1 MKKLNIF
8 FFSAN
13 RAEYGLIYPFLKIF
27 SKNRNYNVKFI
38 VAGSHLDKNFGYS
51 INEIKKDKIKI
62 YRRIKIPLKTNDLEN
77 TASYFNKLQK
87 RINLLLKKNIA
98 DIVFLSSDRFETLAF
113 AIEAYL
119 KKIPIIHYEGGDL
132 TEGGALDDNIRHA
145 ITKLS
150 HLHLTTNKDALRRV
164 INMGEENW
172 RCLNV
177 GYSPLYY
184 LKKKKFNM
192 EDIKNKFS
200 LDSKKPLILFTLH
213 PIIKNEIKQKKDVNE
228 IFDSLEHLSK
238 NYQIIIT
245 YPNFD
250 PGYKYIIYKIDKLN
264 KIKTVRVIKHL
275 GIKNYHSL
283 LFYIGK
289 NKKGFCMGNSSSG
302 IKEAVVFECPTLNIG
317 DRQKSRLKTRNVIDV
332 NADKKKIIKTINTKL
347 KNYKKIDNPYKS
359 SMSIDT
365 LPRTIFKKLL
375 RDDFKLKKCTI

>member
-1 MKKLNIF
+1 
-8 FFSAN
+8 
-13 RAEYGLIYPFLKIF
+13 
-27 SKNRNYNVKFI
+27 
-38 VAGSHLDKNFGYS
+38 
-51 INEIKKDKIKI
+51 
-62 YRRIKIPLKTNDLEN
+62 
-77 TASYFNKLQK
+77 
-87 RINLLLKKNIA
+87 
-98 DIVFLSSDRFETLAF
+98 
-113 AIEAYL
+113 
-119 KKIPIIHYEGGDL
+119 
-132 TEGGALDDNIRHA
+132 
-145 ITKLS
+145 
-150 HLHLTTNKDALRRV
+150 
-164 INMGEENW
+164 MGEENW